1 MSNFSKMIQK
11 LIVSN
16 LNGKDSSVEILF
28 NEDLNLFTGRNG
40 CGKTTVLKI
49 LWFIQSGHIENLIAE
64 IDFKSIQCDFTD
76 VNNEP
81 FCITI
86 SREDDVIIITGL
98 RKDSIIL
105 DRKEILRAGLR
116 RRIPSASLFEDDI
129 PPYYKNTTSIFFPT
143 FRRIEGGFGIED
155 LRRFDSNIMTE
166 ISVRLSSSNHRF
178 VASIST
184 EDISDLVNA
193 EYAKRSESINKQQ
206 QDGYKE
212 IESIIKRGQTDSDK
226 LLKYVT
232 EGEKLR
238 TDLLKPFSVLGQLT
252 ESIFKDKGISLRNL
266 TLGDVEHAIDSDKL
280 SSGEKQILSFLC
292 YNTFK
297 KNSCVFID
305 EPELSLHPDWQRK
318 LISTLVEQGNNN
330 QYFISTHSPFIYSK
344 YPDKEI
350 ILDEDKGGDQ

>member
-1 MSNFSKMIQK
+1 MIK
-11 LIVSN
+11 HLIVQG
-16 LNGKDSSVEILF
+16 LNGKDNPLDMSF
-28 NEDLNLFTGRNG
+28 NEDINLFTGKNG
-40 CGKTTVLKI
+40 CGKTTILKI
-49 LWFIQSGHIENLIAE
+49 LWFIQSGHLENLIAE
-64 IDFKSIQCDFTD
+64 IEFKLIKCDFTD
-76 VNNEP
+76 NSDESYS
-81 FCITI
+81 ITI
-86 SREDDVIIITGL
+86 SRDNDVFTIKGL
-98 RKDSIIL
+98 QKDSIKI
-105 DRKEILRAGLR
+105 DKKEMVPMGIR
-116 RRIPSASLFEDDI
+116 RRMSIPTLLDGMI

-155 LRRFDSNIMTE
+155 LRRYDSNIMTE
-166 ISVRLSSSNHRF
+166 ISERLSSPNHRF

-193 EYAKRSESINKQQ
+193 EYARRSESINKQQ

-266 TLGDVEHAIDSDKL
+266 TLGDVEHAIDSEKL
-280 SSGEKQILSFLC
+280 SSGEKQMLSFLC

-318 LISTLVEQGNNN
+318 LIYTLVEQGNNN

-350 ILDEDKGGDQ
+350 ILDEDKGGNQ

>member
-1 MSNFSKMIQK
+1 MIQK
-11 LIVSN
+11 LIVDG
-16 LNGKDSSVEILF
+16 LNGNDSFIDMTF
-28 NEDLNLFTGRNG
+28 NDDINLFTGKNG
-40 CGKTTVLKI
+40 CGKTTILKI
-49 LWFIQSGHIENLIAE
+49 LWFIQSGHIENLIVE
-64 IDFKSIQCDFTD
+64 VVFKSIQCNFTD
-76 VNNEP
+76 DSNKLFSVT
-81 FCITI
+81 ITKDNDI
-86 SREDDVIIITGL
+86 FTINGL
-98 RKDSIIL
+98 RKKPIKIDKKDL
-105 DRKEILRAGLR
+105 VHMGLR
-116 RRIPSASLFEDDI
+116 RRMPIPTLFDDDI
-129 PPYYKNTTSIFFPT
+129 PPYYRNTTSIFFPT

-155 LRRFDSNIMTE
+155 LRRYDSNIMTE
-166 ISVRLSSSNHRF
+166 ISERLSLPNHRF

-212 IESIIKRGQTDSDK
+212 IENIIKRGQTDSDK

-280 SSGEKQILSFLC
+280 SSGEKQMLSFLC

-344 YPDKEI
+344 YPEKEI
-350 ILDEDKGGDQ
+350 ILDEDKGGNQ

>member
-1 MSNFSKMIQK
+1 MIQK
-11 LIVSN
+11 LLVN
-16 LNGKDSSVEILF
+16 GLNGNDSPIEMSF
-28 NEDLNLFTGRNG
+28 NEDINLFTGKNG
-40 CGKTTVLKI
+40 CGKTTILKI
-49 LWFIQSGHIENLIAE
+49 LWFIQSGHLENLIAE
-64 IDFKSIQCDFTD
+64 VVFNSIQCEFTD
-76 VNNEP
+76 DSNKSYNIV
-81 FCITI
+81 I
-86 SREDDVIIITGL
+86 SKENDTFFIKGL
-98 RKDSIIL
+98 RKNPIKI
-105 DRKEILRAGLR
+105 DRKEMVHIVR
-116 RRIPSASLFEDDI
+116 RRMAIPTLFDDDI
-129 PPYYKNTTSIFFPT
+129 PPYYRNTTSIFFPT

-155 LRRFDSNIMTE
+155 LRRYDSNIMTE
-166 ISVRLSSSNHRF
+166 ISERLSSSNHRF

-193 EYAKRSESINKQQ
+193 EYAKRSEIINKQQ
-206 QDGYKE
+206 QDRYKE
-212 IESIIKRGQTDSDK
+212 IESIIKDGQSDNDK

-266 TLGDVEHAIDSDKL
+266 TLGDLEHAIDSEKL
-280 SSGEKQILSFLC
+280 SSGEKQMLSFLC

-297 KNSCVFID
+297 KNSCIFID
-305 EPELSLHPDWQRK
+305 EPELSLHPDWQRR

-350 ILDEDKGGDQ
+350 ILDEDKGGNQ

>member
-1 MSNFSKMIQK
+1 MIQK
-11 LIVSN
+11 LIVN
-16 LNGKDSSVEILF
+16 GLNGNDKIIEMVF
-28 NEDLNLFTGRNG
+28 NEDINLFTGKNG

-49 LWFIQSGHIENLIAE
+49 LWFILSGHLENLIAE
-64 IDFKSIQCDFTD
+64 VEFKSIQCEFTD
-76 VNNEP
+76 DSNKSINIVISKDNENVS
-81 FCITI
+81 I
-86 SREDDVIIITGL
+86 EGL
-98 RKDSIIL
+98 RKKPIKI
-105 DRKEILRAGLR
+105 DRKDMVHIVR
-116 RRIPSASLFEDDI
+116 RRISIPTLFDDDI
-129 PPYYKNTTSIFFPT
+129 PPYYRNTTSIFFPT

-155 LRRFDSNIMTE
+155 LRRYDSNIMTE
-166 ISVRLSSSNHRF
+166 ISERLSSSNHRF

-184 EDISDLVNA
+184 DDISDLVNA
-193 EYAKRSESINKQQ
+193 EYAKRSEKINKQQ
-206 QDGYKE
+206 QDQYKE
-212 IESIIKRGQTDSDK
+212 IESLIKRGQSSNDV

-232 EGEKLR
+232 EGENLR
-238 TDLLKPFSVLGQLT
+238 TELLKPFSVLGHLT

-280 SSGEKQILSFLC
+280 SSGEKQMLSFLC

-318 LISTLVEQGNNN
+318 LISTLEEQGNNN

-350 ILDEDKGGDQ
+350 ILDEDKGGNQ